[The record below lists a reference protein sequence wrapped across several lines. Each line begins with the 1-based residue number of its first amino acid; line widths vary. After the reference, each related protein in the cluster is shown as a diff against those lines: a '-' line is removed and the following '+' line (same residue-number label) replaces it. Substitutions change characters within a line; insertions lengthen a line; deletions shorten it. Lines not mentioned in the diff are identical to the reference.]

1 MRRSL
6 FPMIAP
12 FALAGCAHASQPAIE
27 VRTVEVPTPV
37 ACVKASEIPAEPQR
51 VADKLT
57 GRADHDVSIVAESAL
72 ELRRWGGKL
81 RAMLVGCASAPE

>member
-1 MRRSL
+1 MCRSL

-12 FALAGCAHASQPAIE
+12 LALAGCAHATAPGIE

-37 ACVKASEIPAEPQR
+37 ACVDEAAIPAEPDR
-51 VADKLT
+51 VAGKLT
-57 GRADHDVSIVAESAL
+57 GRADHDVSIIAESAL